1 VIAPCRDEK
10 DRRSRAADQKKP
22 VQRFDAGEKSKM
34 TGWINIAEAKRRVG
48 AVDVHRV
55 WMIVAAIEMKAL
67 KLWSVLQERMAIPL
81 FSFNLPK

>member
-1 VIAPCRDEK
+1 
-10 DRRSRAADQKKP
+10 
-22 VQRFDAGEKSKM
+22 M

>member
-1 VIAPCRDEK
+1 MSRVRLIATLSESLQELWNADDRWIHLKLESTEK
-10 DRRSRAADQKKP
+10 IEPGHRL
-22 VQRFDAGEKSKM
+22 
-34 TGWINIAEAKRRVG
+34 G

>member
-1 VIAPCRDEK
+1 MARQVEARMSSTTERVSHRRFRWTRDGRLRAPVELFHRLPQDHL
-10 DRRSRAADQKKP
+10 
-22 VQRFDAGEKSKM
+22 
-34 TGWINIAEAKRRVG
+34 G